1 MSNKK
6 LEKCVCP
13 SLPLLCFSST
23 SIRSLFCHFMH
34 IPLIL
39 YLEKNE
45 AVKRHAFS
53 DYLIRLKQ
61 VEIACADSRE
71 IPPGG

>member
-1 MSNKK
+1 M
-6 LEKCVCP
+6 
-13 SLPLLCFSST
+13 
-23 SIRSLFCHFMH
+23 LFIYIYTLSFLSFYAHSFD
-34 IPLIL
+34 LVF
-39 YLEKNE
+39 EKNE

-71 IPPGG
+71 IPPGGWQGL

>member
-1 MSNKK
+1 MLSF
-6 LEKCVCP
+6 L
-13 SLPLLCFSST
+13 SFYAHS
-23 SIRSLFCHFMH
+23 F
-34 IPLIL
+34 
-39 YLEKNE
+39 YLVFEKNE

-53 DYLIRLKQ
+53 DYLIRLKE

>member
-1 MSNKK
+1 MLFIYIYTLSFLSFYAHSFDLVFEKK
-6 LEKCVCP
+6 
-13 SLPLLCFSST
+13 T
-23 SIRSLFCHFMH
+23 
-34 IPLIL
+34 
-39 YLEKNE
+39 E

-71 IPPGG
+71 IPPGGWQGL

>member
-1 MSNKK
+1 
-6 LEKCVCP
+6 
-13 SLPLLCFSST
+13 
-23 SIRSLFCHFMH
+23 MH

-45 AVKRHAFS
+45 AVKQHAFS